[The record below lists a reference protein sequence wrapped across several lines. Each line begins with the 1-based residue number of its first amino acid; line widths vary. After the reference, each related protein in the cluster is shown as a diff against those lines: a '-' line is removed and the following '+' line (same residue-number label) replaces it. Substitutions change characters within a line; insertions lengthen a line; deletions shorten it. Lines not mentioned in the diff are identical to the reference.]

1 MSKQDLMKELL
12 NRYEQQESIKN
23 IDTLGVL
30 DMYIEKLERELIE
43 ILEGQDSAYGKSV

>member
-23 IDTLGVL
+23 TDNCNVL
-30 DMYIEKLERELIE
+30 DMYIEKLERKLIE
-43 ILEGQDSAYGKSV
+43 ILEGQGSAYGKSV